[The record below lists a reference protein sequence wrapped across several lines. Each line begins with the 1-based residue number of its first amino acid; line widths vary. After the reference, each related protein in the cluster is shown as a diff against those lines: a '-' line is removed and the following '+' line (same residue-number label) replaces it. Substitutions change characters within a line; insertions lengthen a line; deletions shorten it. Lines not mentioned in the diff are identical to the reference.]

1 MSEIASQPSDPHRL
15 SEGEF
20 RSTVHSF
27 EYWFEAVE
35 GYLHG
40 RPFGVSPKTEE
51 GELSDRRRDGLITTL
66 CNYCVG
72 ETAALEA
79 SSGMIGFAPDR
90 HAKIFLS
97 TQVVDEGRH
106 LEVLLHRMTGLGIAD
121 PEAEIARRA
130 NKSLLL
136 FKERLLEFVASR
148 DWEASVFAQNVILEC
163 LEFTVFRHHA
173 SVADP
178 VTAEMLRGIVSD
190 ERRHMGFGE
199 NDLGRRLR
207 LAPQAHDRLGRIK
220 RELDRLVLSTFA
232 ETMGELGIETVNRP
246 DLAGDYLAAVERLG
260 FRP

>member
-1 MSEIASQPSDPHRL
+1 MPQQGEPHQLDERA
-15 SEGEF
+15 F

-27 EYWFEAVE
+27 EFWFEAVE

-40 RPFGVSPKTEE
+40 REYGVSPQTKEV
-51 GELSDRRRDGLITTL
+51 ELSDRQRDGLVTTL

-72 ETAALEA
+72 ETAALDA

-90 HAKIFLS
+90 LAKIFLS

-106 LEVLLHRMTGLGIAD
+106 LEVLLHRLWQLGIVD

-130 NKSLLL
+130 NPSLLK
-136 FKERLLEFVASR
+136 FKDRLLDFVDAS
-148 DWEASVFAQNVILEC
+148 DWEASVFAQNVILES

-173 SVADP
+173 GTADP

-199 NDLGRRLR
+199 NDLGRRLLKAPHTHER
-207 LAPQAHDRLGRIK
+207 LLKIK
-220 RELDRLVLSTFA
+220 RELDSLVLDTFS
-232 ETMGELGIETVNRP
+232 ETLGQLGVEPVNRP
-246 DLAGDYLAAVERLG
+246 DLATDYLGAVARLG
-260 FRP
+260 FRT

>member
-1 MSEIASQPSDPHRL
+1 MRDQDDPHQL
-15 SEGEF
+15 AEDDF

-27 EYWFEAVE
+27 EFWFEAVE

-40 RPFGVSPKTEE
+40 RPYGVSPNTQE
-51 GELSDRRRDGLITTL
+51 GELSERKRDGLITTL

-72 ETAALEA
+72 ETAALDA

-106 LEVLLHRMTGLGIAD
+106 LEILLHRIAQLGVAD
-121 PEAEIARRA
+121 PEAEIGKRA
-130 NKSLLL
+130 NRSLLT
-136 FKERLLEFVASR
+136 FKDRLLEFVDAR

-173 SVADP
+173 GAADP
-178 VTAEMLRGIVSD
+178 VTAEILRGIVSD

-199 NDLGRRLR
+199 NDLGRRL
-207 LAPQAHDRLGRIK
+207 LAAPHTHDRLYKIK
-220 RELDRLVLSTFA
+220 RELDGLVLNTFA
-232 ETMGELGIETVNRP
+232 ETMGELGIAAPEQP
-246 DLAGDYLAAVERLG
+246 DLAGEYMAAVARLG
-260 FRP
+260 FRT

>member
-1 MSEIASQPSDPHRL
+1 MPETDNPHEL
-15 SEGEF
+15 GEAEF

-27 EYWFEAVE
+27 EFWFEAVE

-40 RPFGVSPKTEE
+40 RPYGVSPGVREA
-51 GELSDRRRDGLITTL
+51 ELSERQREGLITTL

-72 ETAALEA
+72 ETAALDA

-90 HAKIFLS
+90 AAKIFLA

-106 LEVLLHRMTGLGIAD
+106 LEVLLHRMKQLGVAD
-121 PEAEIARRA
+121 PDAEIAQRA
-130 NKSLLL
+130 NRSLLK
-136 FKERLLEFVASR
+136 FKDRLLDFVDAR

-173 SVADP
+173 GTADP

-199 NDLGRRLR
+199 NDLGRRLQK
-207 LAPQAHDRLGRIK
+207 APHTHDRLYRIK
-220 RELDRLVLSTFA
+220 RELDLLVLDTFA
-232 ETMGELGIETVNRP
+232 ETMGELGIEREERP
-246 DLAGDYLAAVERLG
+246 DLAGDYFAAVARLG

>member
-1 MSEIASQPSDPHRL
+1 MQDRDDPHL
-15 SEGEF
+15 LDLESF

-27 EYWFEAVE
+27 EFWFETVE

-40 RPFGVSPKTEE
+40 RPYGISPDTEAVA
-51 GELSDRRRDGLITTL
+51 LTDRQRDGLITTL

-72 ETAALEA
+72 ETAALDA

-106 LEVLLHRMTGLGIAD
+106 LEVFLHRMGQLGVED
-121 PEAEIARRA
+121 PEAEVGRRA
-130 NKSLLL
+130 NKSLLK
-136 FKERLLEFVASR
+136 FKDRLLDFVDAR
-148 DWEASVFAQNVILEC
+148 DWEASLFAQNVILEC

-173 SVADP
+173 STADP

-199 NDLGRRLR
+199 NDLGKRL
-207 LAPQAHDRLGRIK
+207 LAAPHSHDRLYRIK
-220 RELDRLVLSTFA
+220 RELDRLVIDTFA
-232 ETMGELGIETVNRP
+232 EAMGELGIEPQRRP
-246 DLAGDYLAAVERLG
+246 DLAADYLGAVARLG
-260 FRP
+260 FRS

>member
-1 MSEIASQPSDPHRL
+1 MRDWKDPHEL
-15 SEGEF
+15 SEGDF

-40 RPFGVSPKTEE
+40 RPYGVSPQTET
-51 GELSDRRRDGLITTL
+51 GELSDRQRNGLITAL

-90 HAKIFLS
+90 QSKIFLS

-106 LEVLLHRMTGLGIAD
+106 LEVLLHRMTMLGVAD

-130 NKSLLL
+130 NRSLLK
-136 FKERLLEFVASR
+136 FKERLLDLVASR
-148 DWEASVFAQNVILEC
+148 DWEAAVLAQNVILES
-163 LEFTVFRHHA
+163 LEFTSFRYHA
-173 SVADP
+173 SVADA
-178 VTAEMLRGIVSD
+178 VTAEMLRSIISD

-199 NDLGRRLR
+199 NDLGRRLL
-207 LAPQAHDRLGRIK
+207 LAPHTHERLDKIK
-220 RELDRLVLSTFA
+220 RDLDTLVLSTFSEA
-232 ETMGELGIETVNRP
+232 MDQLELEPASRP
-246 DLAGDYLAAVERLG
+246 DLAGDYLAAVARLG
-260 FRP
+260 FRS